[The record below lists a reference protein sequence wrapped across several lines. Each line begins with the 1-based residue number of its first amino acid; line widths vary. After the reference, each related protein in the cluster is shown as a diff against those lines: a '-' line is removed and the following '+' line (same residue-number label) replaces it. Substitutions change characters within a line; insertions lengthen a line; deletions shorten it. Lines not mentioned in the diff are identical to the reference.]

1 MYYYPTITIST
12 NDQVFQYNN
21 DPVCARDSVSPS
33 RLGVYPWQI
42 LTSGSDLS
50 SGSDDDGQRKRMR
63 VTGKRRGRM
72 TCSASDT
79 EEGELSPAQYVSG
92 PENFSRA
99 YTRYREAE
107 LTYIY
112 IYHKF

>member
-1 MYYYPTITIST
+1 MILY
-12 NDQVFQYNN
+12 
-21 DPVCARDSVSPS
+21 A
-33 RLGVYPWQI
+33 LGIASALVGMYPWQI

-63 VTGKRRGRM
+63 VTGKGRGRV

-112 IYHKF
+112 ITNSSHKF